1 MLKSHRVI
9 QRKRSDWILGP
20 HSVIFLMVP
29 QGHPNLGQTVMSSCL
44 WVPLT
49 SRKFSLEEEAAT
61 GFKPISFV
69 IMTPGIYFLYQSIF
83 FYKSFFFFFFSFSK
97 RKKACTGRISLK
109 PLSQMK
115 CYLHKNNYRCHNH
128 ARGWATG
135 CAKHQISRHP

>member
-1 MLKSHRVI
+1 MI
-9 QRKRSDWILGP
+9 QRKHSNWILGP

-49 SRKFSLEEEAAT
+49 SRKFSLEEKAAT

-83 FYKSFFFFFFSFSK
+83 FYKSFFFLFLL
-97 RKKACTGRISLK
+97 KKKKS
-109 PLSQMK
+109 M
-115 CYLHKNNYRCHNH
+115 YRQNFPE
-128 ARGWATG
+128 ATE
-135 CAKHQISRHP
+135 SDEMLFT